1 MSVIFLSGHNSE
13 MELPDTAT
21 FNSGDG
27 GKTSVQFM
35 SDRIVVERNKCY
47 RDGGDGVVAISE
59 EIKIF
64 TFASKNFTY
73 VVAILVK
80 LPSCLCQIPTSP
92 DKNRQTTELTEHSC
106 FKYTE
111 PSPGADGTTCRGP

>member
-47 RDGGDGVVAISE
+47 RDGGDGVVAISQ
-59 EIKIF
+59 EIKKYSHLHQKF
-64 TFASKNFTY
+64 
-73 VVAILVK
+73 
-80 LPSCLCQIPTSP
+80 LPMWWQYLLSCPAVYAKFPPARTKIG
-92 DKNRQTTELTEHSC
+92 RQQN
-106 FKYTE
+106 
-111 PSPGADGTTCRGP
+111 